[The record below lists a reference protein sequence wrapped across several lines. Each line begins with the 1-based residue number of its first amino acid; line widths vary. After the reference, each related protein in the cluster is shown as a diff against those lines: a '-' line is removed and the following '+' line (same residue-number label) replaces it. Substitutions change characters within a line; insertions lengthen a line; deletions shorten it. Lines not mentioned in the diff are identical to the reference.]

1 MKALFYCYDQ
11 DPSGVLLSCAN
22 QGFCYLNLAGAT
34 KFKYE
39 KKNEKNSGR
48 SSKKTRISIQQIKG
62 LFTWKWGTPGR

>member
-1 MKALFYCYDQ
+1 MTKILRGFAFLCKLGLLFFK
-11 DPSGVLLSCAN
+11 PRW
-22 QGFCYLNLAGAT
+22 AT